1 MNNGILKNSEL
12 RSTARGLLLGKYGR
26 IIFIHF
32 AYLLINA
39 YMNQLTLQT
48 RPNESLTRLI
58 MYIILSVI
66 VSLLAGVFRYGLTR
80 CYMNL
85 CCGMDFSFTDLL
97 YGFKHDS
104 VRILK
109 LAVILGVIETICYFP
124 ASYLISAYSSTKT
137 ASAFFFACLSIT
149 LGTIIY
155 VAIMLQLAF
164 TYYLL
169 LDFPEKKVSEIIKM
183 SVYLM
188 KGNGLKM
195 IYLYAGFI
203 PIFSLGVLSAGLG
216 FLWLIPYLEA
226 SLTCFYLNR
235 VSNT

>member
-1 MNNGILKNSEL
+1 MNGGILKNTEL
-12 RSTARGLLLGKYGR
+12 RATARGLLLGKYGR
-26 IIFIHF
+26 IIFIHLT
-32 AYLLINA
+32 YLIINA
-39 YMNQLTLQT
+39 YMNELTLQT
-48 RPNESLTRLI
+48 RPGLSTTRLI
-58 MYIILSVI
+58 MYIVLSII

-85 CCGMDFSFTDLL
+85 CCGMEFSFKDLL
-97 YGFKHDS
+97 HGFKNDS

-109 LAVILGVIETICYFP
+109 LSAILAVIETVCFLP
-124 ASYLISAYSSTKT
+124 ASYFLTAYENNRDAST
-137 ASAFFFACLSIT
+137 FFFACLGLT
-149 LGTIIY
+149 LGMI
-155 VAIMLQLAF
+155 VFVGFMLRLAF

-169 LDFPEKKVSEIIKM
+169 LDFPDKSVTEIIKM
-183 SVYLM
+183 SAYLM

-226 SLTCFYLNR
+226 TLTCFYLNR
-235 VSNT
+235 VSNA